1 MLAVS
6 VCVCCVCVLCV
17 CAVFAVFVC
26 VVCAA
31 CCVCVCVMC
40 VCLIC
45 VCSAVCACRAAAVGA
60 AKPGA
65 TAALVAEPALSAG
78 QQQEKERPASSSE
91 RAEGCEQTPA
101 QDHREE
107 GRPGKTSSR
116 QRLSRQLPAVA
127 VVAAAADWGKEMAA
141 GTSRVAAYRGTA
153 WSAAL
158 GRGRRGAAVVQ

>member
-1 MLAVS
+1 
-6 VCVCCVCVLCV
+6 
-17 CAVFAVFVC
+17 
-26 VVCAA
+26 
-31 CCVCVCVMC
+31 MC

-127 VVAAAADWGKEMAA
+127 VVAAAADWEKKWLLERAEWLRTGAQ
-141 GTSRVAAYRGTA
+141 RGVPL
-153 WSAAL
+153 SAAADEVQQWSNDQISATAADGL
-158 GRGRRGAAVVQ
+158 STRICRSLWSWRRRRRRRSWL